1 MKKYNFLYDQD
12 GKQIFY
18 YDKDNNDKANGSDK
32 SIVGNKTFVFFIW
45 IGIIILLA
53 IIGALSYYLMKLVK
67 ERKKRL
73 FELEDEF
80 DYNSGENNENNII
93 TQPKNEES
101 NKFGLNWFYNI
112 ISLSNINKIKHEI
125 TVI

>member
-1 MKKYNFLYDQD
+1 MDR
-12 GKQIFY
+12 
-18 YDKDNNDKANGSDK
+18 
-32 SIVGNKTFVFFIW
+32 
-45 IGIIILLA
+45 IIILLA

-101 NKFGLNWFYNI
+101 NKFGLN
-112 ISLSNINKIKHEI
+112 
-125 TVI
+125 

>member
-18 YDKDNNDKANGSDK
+18 YDKDNNEKTNGSGK
-32 SIVGNKTFVFFIW
+32 SFVGNKTFVYFIW

-53 IIGALSYYLMKLVK
+53 IIGGLSYYLMKLVK

-93 TQPKNEES
+93 TQPKNEEGD
-101 NKFGLNWFYNI
+101 KFGLNWFNDI

-125 TVI
+125 TTI